1 MEMGP
6 NARFWRVY
14 LDEGRIHDTE
24 LIEGWRDTLDVLL
37 VFVGLSAV
45 VRRCR
50 SDRSSQ
56 AGCFSAVV
64 TTLVVQSSV
73 ALKPDYALISASLM
87 IEHVALQ
94 SAMAKDSIV
103 DAVMGF
109 DNLSASALDY
119 WCNAFWF
126 ISLALSLSAALMAV
140 LVKQWLQVGQ
150 PPRQDE
156 MYSYST

>member
-1 MEMGP
+1 MGP
-6 NARFWRVY
+6 NACFWRVY
-14 LDEGRIHDTE
+14 LDEGQIHDTE

-37 VFVGLSAV
+37 VFAGL
-45 VRRCR
+45 
-50 SDRSSQ
+50 
-56 AGCFSAVV
+56 FSAVV
-64 TTLVVQSSV
+64 TTRVVRSSV

-87 IEHVALQ
+87 IELVALQ
-94 SAMAKDSIV
+94 SAMTKDSIV
-103 DAVMGF
+103 DAVPASPMGL
-109 DNLSASALDY
+109 DTLSASALDY

-126 ISLALSLSAALMAV
+126 ISRALSLSAALMAV